1 MSKSDNYLFKYHDY
15 ILFLGNVVIQ
25 TFLNFQ
31 VVKQKKL
38 GLKEKKSSVRSKY
51 KWTKE
56 ELGLL
61 EL

>member
-1 MSKSDNYLFKYHDY
+1 M
-15 ILFLGNVVIQ
+15 FLGNAVIQ

-31 VVKQKKL
+31 VVEQKKS

-51 KWTKE
+51 KWAKG
-56 ELGLL
+56 ELGLP